1 MSSCLFVLECLC
13 MAVSTILPLCV
24 SPGLCALG
32 VSACTVTVMCM
43 GLMN

>member
-1 MSSCLFVLECLC
+1 MSSCLCVLECQC

-32 VSACTVTVMCM
+32 VSACVMCM
-43 GLMN
+43 DLMN